1 MRNLKKVIA
10 LVAVFAMLVST
21 VAFAQTYSDVASTDT
36 YAEAIETLSALG
48 ILTGDDADNDGKMDF
63 RPADTIT
70 RAEVAAIVCR
80 IQGMNAASQTTTPFE
95 DVPSSHWASG
105 YVAQAAGQ
113 GIVNGYGDGNFGPDD
128 NVLYEQVVKMLM
140 ETLGYNLFA
149 ADNGGYPTGYLTAA
163 QRYKVLD
170 GVVGGSTGVEANRG
184 MVAQMVYN
192 AIDTPVMDKYS
203 YGKDATYMIYDGNNG
218 LAYTTLLS
226 RDLKMVKA
234 SGIVTENSYSNGIDL
249 DSDKTAEITLNG
261 NDVNWNYLGLESG
274 DTFSVYQGEV
284 DADPLLGY
292 AVNAYAE
299 KNNNGTYT
307 LLAIAKDSA
316 RNAEVSFDVDTFQ
329 ELSAGTRGTT
339 TSKLYYEKE
348 NGSKVSLTVAKDYTV
363 LFNGVQVASDLN
375 ELFDAGSNSIVKDN
389 NYTGKVTLIDT
400 DDSTG
405 YEVVDIE
412 IAATAVVNKV
422 ATNGQVSF
430 LNSVRI
436 PELTKDVFSGTK
448 NLSYLKFDDEA
459 TDVIVNLTKDGE
471 AIDYTELNKWDVLS
485 LVSLAD
491 SNYYEATV
499 LTEGSY
505 VDGYVNAVRSDGDI
519 MLSDGNY
526 YEVAAN
532 GYLVNG
538 LETGDSG
545 RFYID
550 AYGKLCALD
559 DDVEVSGVVGNVSDN
574 YAVVLDAIADED
586 TWGNP
591 TIKMQVLDKS
601 GAIYEAQLASTGVDM
616 VNLNVVA
623 SALATTLAGEDG
635 DAADFEIDM
644 DDATVK
650 SKANALADAMITRM
664 VSYTANSQGQIT
676 ALTFEQ
682 KDLGDEEAL
691 YIAGKSLDKVAA
703 YDEDDMKIGNVEID
717 EDTYVFY
724 VTDKISGGAV
734 EYGAKTTKASADY
747 SKVVKGA
754 DLVKGSYKYIAFD
767 NGDGAAK
774 AIVILNTTGAI
785 APSANVAVI
794 WSVGETTVNGN
805 KAYLIEY
812 FMNGELK
819 SATTATDLKDITDD
833 NAKKG
838 DVFQMNV
845 SNGVITAATEIMD
858 YNQAPGAGVSMGK
871 LSASVDSNG
880 TGTVFGAIT
889 AISKKGNLTLSS
901 GASISA
907 ADAEVANVYV
917 IDPNLNEKKM
927 VYAGSFTEA
936 YVNEDIT
943 KNNNGKKLVVDYED
957 STTADKSIVLNT
969 SNLSNV
975 YELLDWAFAY
985 QYEGDAIDIV
995 IYKAYD
1001 FDYDLVDVD

>member
-80 IQGMNAASQTTTPFE
+80 IQGMNAASQTTTPFA

-412 IAATAVVNKV
+412 IAATAVVNKA

-436 PELTKDVFSGTK
+436 PELTNDVFSGTK

-559 DDVEVSGVVGNVSDN
+559 DDVEVEGVVSNASDN

-691 YIAGKSLDKVAA
+691 YIAGSSLTDVAA
-703 YDEDDMKIGNVEID
+703 YDEDAMKIGNVEID

-724 VTDKISGGAV
+724 VTDAVSGGNVA
-734 EYGAKTTKASADY
+734 YGAKTTKASADY

-819 SATTATDLKDITDD
+819 SATTATDLDDITSA